1 MCNFTEEPGDEKI
14 LLLILVV
21 VLYLVWLVLKEK
33 DHFFTASVSGP
44 RFQDLMI
51 TGVPV
56 VESEDETTNLW
67 L

>member
-44 RFQDLMI
+44 RF
-51 TGVPV
+51 
-56 VESEDETTNLW
+56 
-67 L
+67 